1 MEHLSD
7 KILEWYTFVQPYSKT
22 WMTMLPALL
31 SIGLAFVTR
40 QVIFALF
47 VGVITGTLVL
57 AMQTGQAMDLNFLRT
72 FILPSL
78 GTPDYALILITYLWC
93 LGGLIGMWN
102 KTGAARHFAE
112 TVGHRLAVGP
122 RSAKV
127 FTWVMGLIFHQGGTI
142 STILTGTTVR
152 PVTDKYNVSHEE
164 LAYIVDSTAS
174 PVATI
179 LPFNAWPIYV
189 GGIIIGTVPFINSEA
204 DAFSLFISSIPFNF
218 YALLAVLFTLLMS
231 LEWLPWMGSGLR
243 AAMVR
248 SRTTGKLDA
257 DDAQPLMKLGTGKA
271 HQAYGYSPSNIDFVL
286 PIVLLLIVAIVP
298 YICAH
303 MGLIAL
309 KYANFIPEAFL
320 LAVLSSMGIAK
331 YRGMSLSDVMN
342 GFNEGCQSVTVAAI
356 LLGLAVTLGVV
367 TKKLGLAGYLVGLTG
382 DLLSPT
388 LLPGIL
394 TLLCLTIAFA
404 TGSSFGTF
412 AVVLPVAMPLSY
424 MLVPE
429 ITYVQICLGAVLGGS
444 VAGDQC
450 SPVSDT
456 VVLSSMSTGCDLM
469 HHVKTQLPLSM
480 TLLGTAAICSMLA
493 VKIWI

>member
-1 MEHLSD
+1 MDHIIAL
-7 KILEWYTFVQPYSKT
+7 LQPYSTT
-22 WMTMLPALL
+22 WLTLVPAVL
-31 SIGLAFVTR
+31 SISLAFLTR

-47 VGVITGTLVL
+47 MGVVAGALVL
-57 AMQTGQAMDLNFLRT
+57 ALQSGSVMDLNFLRT

-78 GTPDYALILITYLWC
+78 GTADYALILLTYLWC

-112 TVGHRLAVGP
+112 TVGHRFASGP
-122 RSAKV
+122 RTAKV

-152 PVTDKYNVSHEE
+152 PVTDKYKVSHEE

-179 LPFNAWPIYV
+179 IPFNAWPIYV
-189 GGIIIGTVPFINSEA
+189 GGIIMGTLPFVNSEA
-204 DAFSLFISSIPFNF
+204 DAFSLFIASIPFNF
-218 YALLAVLFTLLMS
+218 YALFAVFATLLMS
-231 LEWLPWMGSGLR
+231 LEVLPWVGSGLK
-243 AAMVR
+243 AAMIR
-248 SRTTGKLDA
+248 SRMTGQLDA
-257 DDAQPLMKLGTGKA
+257 DDAQPLMKLSSGKA
-271 HQAYGYSPSNIDFVL
+271 QQAYGYLPSNWDFVL
-286 PIVLLLIVAIVP
+286 PILLLLTVAVVP
-298 YICAH
+298 YAAAH
-303 MGLIAL
+303 LGYIDL

-320 LAVLSSMGIAK
+320 VAVLTSMIVAK
-331 YRGMSLSDVMN
+331 CRGMALSDVMA

-367 TKKLGLAGYLVGLTG
+367 TKKLGLASFLVEIANGA
-382 DLLSPT
+382 LSPT
-388 LLPGIL
+388 LLPGLL
-394 TLLCLTIAFA
+394 TLLCLLIAFS

-412 AVVLPVAMPLSY
+412 AVVLPVAMPLAY
-424 MLVPE
+424 ALVPD

-469 HHVKTQLPLSM
+469 HHVKTQLPMSM
-480 TLLGTAAICSMLA
+480 TILGIAAIFSMIA
-493 VKIWI
+493 VKIWV